1 MNMTKTLNRE
11 FSLWII
17 LGFDFYSYSFC
28 FYLNICS
35 KCILWY
41 IQFNLRWF
49 ENFSHRKKKKK
60 KLNEASNSTN
70 FWNNDKA
77 SSQNFR
83 FYTEIGYKLPKQHG
97 NQEICSEVKERMKAS
112 WNRYAALMIE
122 GRGGEMWS

>member
-1 MNMTKTLNRE
+1 MVWKL
-11 FSLWII
+11 FSQK
-17 LGFDFYSYSFC
+17 
-28 FYLNICS
+28 N
-35 KCILWY
+35 
-41 IQFNLRWF
+41 
-49 ENFSHRKKKKK
+49 KKK